1 MKLGMRTHYVGF
13 DDPVRERTE
22 AIIVPPEP
30 LIRSQRRRIAEF
42 AAQHHL
48 PLLLHGPAVLLESGV
63 LLTYG
68 SRLSEQ
74 PRIVASYIDRILK
87 GARPADLPVQ
97 QPTEFEFGGEL
108 EDCESPR
115 PDDPAVTLRT
125 SGPGNRVMERRA
137 FLGAVTGGLLAAP
150 LAADAAPTRK
160 VPVIG
165 YLAPE
170 AESAFGGLNAFR
182 QWLRDLGYVEGQ
194 TITLETRFTD
204 GREERA
210 LPLATELVQR
220 GVDVIVAR
228 TTVSALAAKQATS
241 TIPIVFTEVG
251 DPVARGL
258 VASIA
263 RPGGNAT
270 GLGSFES
277 VEVNGKRLALLVEA
291 VPGIARVAVLR
302 YKNPALQELPR
313 SSLDVFREA
322 ARKLG
327 VALQIL
333 HVQQPGD
340 LEMAFAAMTRDRA
353 GGLVLVGAPFFTT
366 HRATILR
373 LTAQHRLPAIST
385 ERPFAEQG
393 GLMAYQEYTLDTERR
408 VAVFVD
414 KILKGAKPADLP
426 VEQPTK
432 FELVI
437 NLKTAKAL
445 GLTIPPSLLARADQV
460 IE

>member
-1 MKLGMRTHYVGF
+1 VISRRTFVG
-13 DDPVRERTE
+13 
-22 AIIVPPEP
+22 A
-30 LIRSQRRRIAEF
+30 LA
-42 AAQHHL
+42 
-48 PLLLHGPAVLLESGV
+48 
-63 LLTYG
+63 
-68 SRLSEQ
+68 
-74 PRIVASYIDRILK
+74 
-87 GARPADLPVQ
+87 
-97 QPTEFEFGGEL
+97 
-108 EDCESPR
+108 
-115 PDDPAVTLRT
+115 
-125 SGPGNRVMERRA
+125 
-137 FLGAVTGGLLAAP
+137 GGLLAAP

-194 TITLETRFTD
+194 TIALETRFTD

-251 DPVARGL
+251 DPVARRL

-291 VPGIARVAVLR
+291 LPGIARVAVLR

-322 ARKLG
+322 AQKLG

-340 LEMAFAAMTRDRA
+340 LEVAFAAMTRDRA

-373 LTAQHRLPAIST
+373 LTAQRRLPAIST

-445 GLTIPPSLLARADQV
+445 GLTIPQSLLGRADEV
-460 IE
+460 IQ

>member
-1 MKLGMRTHYVGF
+1 M
-13 DDPVRERTE
+13 E
-22 AIIVPPEP
+22 
-30 LIRSQRRRIAEF
+30 
-42 AAQHHL
+42 
-48 PLLLHGPAVLLESGV
+48 
-63 LLTYG
+63 
-68 SRLSEQ
+68 
-74 PRIVASYIDRILK
+74 
-87 GARPADLPVQ
+87 PADSILGPRHPV
-97 QPTEFEFGGEL
+97 
-108 EDCESPR
+108 
-115 PDDPAVTLRT
+115 
-125 SGPGNRVMERRA
+125 ERRTFMA
-137 FLGAVTGGLLAAP
+137 MMAGGLLAAP
-150 LAADAAPTRK
+150 LAAVAAPTRK

-170 AESAFGGLNAFR
+170 AETAFGGLTAFR

-194 TITLETRFTD
+194 TVALETRFMN
-204 GREERA
+204 GREELTR
-210 LPLATELVQR
+210 PLAAELVQR

-228 TTVSALAAKQATS
+228 TTVAALAAKQATS

-263 RPGGNAT
+263 HPGGNAT
-270 GLGSFES
+270 GFGSFGS

-322 ARKLG
+322 AQKLG
-327 VALQIL
+327 VVLQIL
-333 HVQQPGD
+333 HIQQPAD
-340 LEMAFAAMTRDRA
+340 LQMAFAAMTRERA

-385 ERPFAEQG
+385 QRSFAEQG
-393 GLMAYQEYTLDTERR
+393 ALMAYQEYTLDTERR

-432 FELVI
+432 FDLII

-445 GLTIPPSLLARADQV
+445 GLTIPPSLLARADEV
-460 IE
+460 IQ